1 MINRNSQPMKMKTRY
16 SFQGFLAI
24 GGCLAMCAAAAQAAV
39 VSLSP
44 GTINAGSTTTASF
57 SNADVTITPLVGGVA
72 STFNGPPTT
81 TLAQSNARLGID
93 GTGTNNN
100 AFNDPDL
107 IAGNAN
113 DETLRLAFQP
123 TVGLTGLTWDY
134 ARADG
139 PLATD
144 GIRIT
149 GFLFDPTAT
158 LTGPGTFG
166 LSYSSG
172 TLAFQ
177 LSALAF
183 VDTDGVLTLNGAA
196 SAGQT
201 LNILVNDS
209 TQTGAQLPI
218 TSITYDNAV
227 PEPSTAL
234 LGGLGLLA
242 LLRRRR

>member
-1 MINRNSQPMKMKTRY
+1 MKYRTLP
-16 SFQGFLAI
+16 SFQGILALA
-24 GGCLAMCAAAAQAAV
+24 GCLALCAASAQGATV
-39 VSLSP
+39 TLTP
-44 GTINAGSTTTASF
+44 GNINLLNTTTVSF
-57 SNADVTITPLVGGVA
+57 SNVDVIITPLVGGAA
-72 STFNGPPTT
+72 STFNA
-81 TLAQSNARLGID
+81 LAARLGTD
-93 GTGTNNN
+93 PAGTSNAN

-123 TVGLTGLTWDY
+123 TVGLTGLTWDF

-158 LTGPGTFG
+158 LTGPGTSG
-166 LSYSSG
+166 LVYSAG
-172 TLAFQ
+172 TLTFQ
-177 LSALAF
+177 LSAAAF
-183 VDTDGVLTLNGAA
+183 SDTDGVLALNGAA

-209 TQTGAQLPI
+209 TQTGAQFPI

-227 PEPSTAL
+227 PEPSAAL
-234 LGGLGLLA
+234 LGGLGLLG
-242 LLRRRR
+242 LIRRRR

>member
-1 MINRNSQPMKMKTRY
+1 MKLRAR
-16 SFQGFLAI
+16 SSIQGILAI
-24 GGCLAMCAAAAQAAV
+24 GGSLAMCAAALHGAV

-72 STFNGPPTT
+72 STFNGPPTVPI
-81 TLAQSNARLGID
+81 ANSDARLGID
-93 GTGTNNN
+93 GQGTNNN

-107 IAGNAN
+107 IAGNGN

-123 TVGLTGLTWDY
+123 TVGLTGLTWDF

-139 PLATD
+139 PLPTD

-158 LTGPGTFG
+158 LTGPGTSG
-166 LSYSSG
+166 LTYSSG
-172 TLAFQ
+172 TLTFQ
-177 LSALAF
+177 LSSLAF
-183 VDTDGVLTLNGAA
+183 VDTDGVLTLNGVA

-209 TQTGAQLPI
+209 TQAGAQLPI
-218 TSITYDNAV
+218 TSITYNNAV
-227 PEPSTAL
+227 PEPSAAL
-234 LGGLGLLA
+234 LGGLGLLG